1 MVKARS
7 ARAVTSQSTKGKASR
22 SRMASRA
29 SSVVRRLRR
38 AARRKALITS
48 EGKWFG
54 THTSTTWCSQSTKR
68 ASAAA
73 AWSSVGIFHL
83 TTTLQSTTRRVR
95 ASAMSPGAPHVHAY
109 PPQSSRPSRQDDG
122 YDERGHARRLPG
134 GSAGTPAAEPPLPHH
149 RGAARPLLGA
159 PRSVS
164 PLLCRLSS
172 LVLLSPSDTL
182 TASLLSGADFCNA

>member
-1 MVKARS
+1 
-7 ARAVTSQSTKGKASR
+7 
-22 SRMASRA
+22 MASRA

-54 THTSTTWCSQSTKR
+54 THTSTTWCSQSPKR

-95 ASAMSPGAPHVHAY
+95 ASAMYQDAPRVPVY
-109 PPQSSRPSRQDDG
+109 LPQGSRPCRQDVGCDG
-122 YDERGHARRLPG
+122 CGHARRP
-134 GSAGTPAAEPPLPHH
+134 PAASADAPGAGPPLQRPPE
-149 RGAARPLLGA
+149 AAR
-159 PRSVS
+159 
-164 PLLCRLSS
+164 RLPK
-172 LVLLSPSDTL
+172 VPHYLSPRLYRS
-182 TASLLSGADFCNA
+182 